1 MDERVRL
8 SLLWG
13 AAGALTFLV
22 LAQTTRLFGPIEL
35 GMGLPTLLP
44 IAVAVFAVTAGL
56 GYVVEGTMAT
66 NRQV

>member
-1 MDERVRL
+1 MDPRTRA

-35 GMGLPTLLP
+35 GMGLPKLLP
-44 IAVAVFAVTAGL
+44 VALAVFAVSAWL
-56 GYVVEGTMAT
+56 GYVVEGRLAQ